1 MNAIDAISGFSQP
14 KGVDTAASRAAVDYD
29 TFLQLLV
36 TQMKSQDPTKPM
48 DSTEYVAQL
57 ANFSNVE
64 QAIVTNKKLDAVLS
78 ANMLS
83 TAANLVG
90 RNVTGPDGQTG
101 QVAQIRVIAGT
112 PQAMLQDGREIAL
125 NGDWTLEG

>member
-1 MNAIDAISGFSQP
+1 MSLIDGIAATGRVAAPQS
-14 KGVDTAASRAAVDYD
+14 AASSAAVDYD

-36 TQMKSQDPTKPM
+36 TQMKAQDPTKPM

-64 QAIVTNKKLDAVLS
+64 QAIMTNTKLEAVLS
-78 ANMLS
+78 ATMLS
-83 TAANLVG
+83 TASNLVG
-90 RNVTGPDGQTG
+90 RSITGADGQSG
-101 QVAQIRVIAGT
+101 QVAQIRVIAGS
-112 PQAMLQDGREIAL
+112 PIAVLGDGREVAI